1 MGIALVRRITTKV
14 RKQNQP
20 FYLFYNVLKIQ
31 IIILKFSEEIAITDS
46 LDSKFMVLQYHIV
59 LPVIVYIG
67 NPRV

>member
-59 LPVIVYIG
+59 LPVIVY
-67 NPRV
+67 NPRL